1 MSSFYLRPSLLPVP
15 ESVSFFGFGK
25 CFSYD
30 YFKYIFDPLLSLFSF
45 WIPYYVWVSEWKSL
59 SHVWLFA
66 TPWRIP
72 CQPLLSMEFSSRNT
86 DVGCYSPLQGIFLTQ
101 GLNLYLL
108 HCRQTLYRLRH
119 QGSPSI
125 MYRLTHFILSHR
137 FSILFSFSIPLL
149 FCCSDWMIS
158 IILSSRS
165 CICSFVLFIM
175 LLVAS
180 WLAYISGIDLLNF
193 DWFLFIVISSLLQWS
208 VFLLIIFLNNFSV
221 CITSFLNLGAIS
233 LVMSHYMFFQGIC
246 LFFSLRVVSLLFHVI
261 YLFHLYEFR
270 KKQFSLWTWRG
281 VIFW

>member
-1 MSSFYLRPSLLPVP
+1 
-15 ESVSFFGFGK
+15 
-25 CFSYD
+25 
-30 YFKYIFDPLLSLFSF
+30 
-45 WIPYYVWVSEWKSL
+45 
-59 SHVWLFA
+59 
-66 TPWRIP
+66 
-72 CQPLLSMEFSSRNT
+72 MEFSSRNT

-108 HCRQTLYRLRH
+108 HCRQILYHLIH

-137 FSILFSFSIPLL
+137 FSILFSFSISLL

-165 CICSFVLFIM
+165 FIYSFVLFSM

-180 WLAYISGIDLLNF
+180 CLVYISGIDLLNF

-208 VFLLIIFLNNFSV
+208 VFLLITSLNNFSI
-221 CITSFLNLGAIS
+221 CIISFFNLGAIS

-246 LFFSLRVVSLLFHVI
+246 LFFSLRVVSLLFHII

-270 KKQFSLWTWRG
+270 KKTAFSVDLKGCYFLGMSLCTQCESNTFGVRAVFHMYACHVFPRSVLAVITSIGVWIVFWWPETTWMLTWDLPG
-281 VIFW
+281 TGSSM